1 MSKFKEGDYVILRE
15 DARYPMNGTL
25 WSTIDDKLV
34 PGELF
39 RVNSVGKFSWN
50 GKPGQDCVGLEN
62 SSSGWIPEICLDPV
76 QIHHFEEGEWVECY
90 RLPNTQDWC
99 VTSCGQISYKFK
111 VGEKYQVSKSSTGGN
126 IKILI
131 NSKSEGWYPPTVF
144 RKTILPVQELPQ
156 KWKVKCK
163 ASDKDTPELKEWRG
177 MEWTCVGY
185 ITNDKIWNFPDSTSD
200 KYTEISYETFLEKV
214 YKPWKAS
221 QSLPSLT
228 DIISLPDKWAY
239 QITAEDD
246 LKLLNEYRR
255 DGASYCLSK
264 NLEVGWLIFP
274 FHNDGSKYYSNTSAR
289 FAEDYPNITVIPRKM
304 FYSLVLNPWIEKNKT
319 KKEVQPITSLPEK
332 WVYSLQNETPDRL
345 KLIQEWRL
353 SVCEKTY
360 RSYNLNSIYSVCNH
374 EDGSYFYSGGTTSYI
389 RNYESALE
397 ITKEIFDKFVLQPW
411 IDKGKPT
418 PIIPQQ
424 ETPKSSDS
432 KIVTTRDIGARVV
445 RGRDWDWGNQD
456 NNTTGTIIEGGG
468 SSGWTRVKWDNGD
481 ENCYRIGDSNKYDLY
496 YAEDQTPSTVKQYPL
511 TYSEIT
517 VPIGTPIF
525 STTSYQ
531 SVLSST
537 PHLIINKPKKRLLST
552 EVQEL
557 NVNLK
562 LLKTP

>member
-1 MSKFKEGDYVILRE
+1 MSKFKEGDYVTLRE

-39 RVNSVGKFSWN
+39 RVNSVGRFSWI
-50 GKPGQDCVGLEN
+50 GKPEQDCVGLAN
-62 SSSGWIPEICLDPV
+62 NSSGWIPEICLDPV
-76 QIHHFEEGEWVECY
+76 QIQHFKEGEWVECY

-99 VTSCGQISYKFK
+99 VTSCGEISYKFK

-126 IKILI
+126 IEILI
-131 NSKSEGWYPPTVF
+131 NSRSEGWYPPTIF
-144 RKTILPVQELPQ
+144 RKTTLPVQELPQ

-163 ASDKDTPELKEWRG
+163 ASDTDTPELKEWRS

-200 KYTEISYETFLEKV
+200 KYIEISYETFLEKV

-228 DIISLPDKWAY
+228 DIISLPDKW
-239 QITAEDD
+239 
-246 LKLLNEYRR
+246 
-255 DGASYCLSK
+255 
-264 NLEVGWLIFP
+264 
-274 FHNDGSKYYSNTSAR
+274 
-289 FAEDYPNITVIPRKM
+289 
-304 FYSLVLNPWIEKNKT
+304 
-319 KKEVQPITSLPEK
+319 
-332 WVYSLQNETPDRL
+332 VYSLQNETRDRL

-353 SVCEKTY
+353 SVCEKHY
-360 RSYNLNSIYSVCNH
+360 RNNSLHNSYSVCNH
-374 EDGSYFYSGGTTSYI
+374 EDGSYFYSGNSSDYI
-389 RNYESALE
+389 RSYESALE

-411 IDKGKPT
+411 IDKGKPG
-418 PIIPQQ
+418 PELPQQ

-445 RGRDWDWGNQD
+445 RGRNWDWGEQG

-468 SSGWTRVKWDNGD
+468 SLGWTKVKWDNGD
-481 ENCYRIGDSNKYDLY
+481 NNCYRIGDGNKYDLY

>member
-1 MSKFKEGDYVILRE
+1 MSKFKEGDYVTLRE
-15 DARYPMNGTL
+15 DARYPTDGSL
-25 WSTIDDKLV
+25 WSTVDDKLV

-39 RVNSVGKFSWN
+39 RVNSVGRFSWS
-50 GKPGQDCVGLEN
+50 GKPEQDCVVVKAAHG
-62 SSSGWIPEICLDPV
+62 GYIPEICFDPV

-111 VGEKYQVSKSSTGGN
+111 VGEKYQVSKSSTVGN
-126 IKILI
+126 IEILI
-131 NSKSEGWYPPTVF
+131 NSRSEGWYPPTVF
-144 RKTILPVQELPQ
+144 RKTTLPVQELPQ

-163 ASDKDTPELKEWRG
+163 ASDTDTPELKEWRG

-185 ITNDKIWNFPDSTSD
+185 ITSDKVWTFPDSTSD
-200 KYTEISYETFLEKV
+200 KYIEISYETFLEKV

-228 DIISLPDKWAY
+228 DIISLPDKW
-239 QITAEDD
+239 
-246 LKLLNEYRR
+246 
-255 DGASYCLSK
+255 
-264 NLEVGWLIFP
+264 
-274 FHNDGSKYYSNTSAR
+274 
-289 FAEDYPNITVIPRKM
+289 
-304 FYSLVLNPWIEKNKT
+304 
-319 KKEVQPITSLPEK
+319 
-332 WVYSLQNETPDRL
+332 VYSLQNETPDRL

-353 SVCEKTY
+353 SVCDKPCY
-360 RSYNLNSIYSVCNH
+360 RSYNLHNTYSVCNH
-374 EDGSYFYSGGTTSYI
+374 VDGSYFYAGGPTSYI
-389 RNYESALE
+389 RNYESAVE
-397 ITKEIFDKFVLQPW
+397 ITKEMFDKFVLQPW

-424 ETPKSSDS
+424 ETPKSSDN

-445 RGRDWDWGNQD
+445 RGRDWDWGEQG

-481 ENCYRIGDSNKYDLY
+481 ENSYRIGDNKKYDLY